1 MQVKFSALGPE
12 QKGVRLARQHGR
24 RKHKLSLLNLAA
36 VSSASSCPVWCPVP
50 QLALICA
57 ERGGTHS
64 LLKWL
69 SHEQKCL
76 YKVSPIYPFH
86 GCVKQTGMFMEHW
99 VTRGAVLPK
108 ADHPTLKEAK
118 VERKLYI
125 YWAIMMLTDTH
136 TIFID
141 LRPSQFLCSP
151 WLFSDEIKIKGNLSG
166 TIKSWIYEML
176 WGKQEFYKQVFPAR
190 VTLPLSA
197 DQLKWIFCLWHW
209 KELFMLWNEANACY
223 K

>member
-108 ADHPTLKEAK
+108 ADHPTLKEAIYILSHHDADRHTHHFHWLETQSISLLSLVVFRWNK
-118 VERKLYI
+118 NQRK
-125 YWAIMMLTDTH
+125 
-136 TIFID
+136 
-141 LRPSQFLCSP
+141 SQ
-151 WLFSDEIKIKGNLSG
+151 
-166 TIKSWIYEML
+166 
-176 WGKQEFYKQVFPAR
+176 
-190 VTLPLSA
+190 
-197 DQLKWIFCLWHW
+197 
-209 KELFMLWNEANACY
+209 WNN
-223 K
+223 